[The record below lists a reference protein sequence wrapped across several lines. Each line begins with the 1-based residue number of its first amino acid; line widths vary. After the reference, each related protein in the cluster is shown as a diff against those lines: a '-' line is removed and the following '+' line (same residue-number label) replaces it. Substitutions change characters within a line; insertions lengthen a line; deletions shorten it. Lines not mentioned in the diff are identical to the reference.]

1 MRSILEAFE
10 VAQVQMTTEYDDAVR
25 RLKNHKYDCIF
36 VDNMMSEKNGLMLT
50 KYIRRQQ
57 DVTLRKIPIILCT
70 AFTGLQSI
78 INARDAGVTEILAKP
93 VSPDQI
99 MAKMNVAL
107 FNPRAFIDAEVY
119 SGPDRRRRIRDFG
132 EQDDRRKSDIPL
144 PAQKEN
150 DNDTALDGQAEA
162 E

>member
-10 VAQVQMTTEYDDAVR
+10 VAQVQMTTEYDEAVH

-36 VDNMMSEKNGLMLT
+36 VDNMMSKKNGLMLA
-50 KYIRRQQ
+50 KYIRRSEN
-57 DVTLRKIPIILCT
+57 TELRTMPIILCT
-70 AFTGLQSI
+70 AFTDLQSI
-78 INARDAGVTEILAKP
+78 INARDVGVTEILAKP

-99 MAKMNVAL
+99 MAKMNTA
-107 FNPRAFIDAEVY
+107 FFSPRTFIDAKVY
-119 SGPDRRRRIRDFG
+119 AGPDRRRRIRDFG
-132 EQDDRRKSDIPL
+132 EQNDRRKAGIPL

-150 DNDTALDGQAEA
+150 AKDTALDGQTEA